1 MIATSLTPGLQWM
14 PLDTWT
20 VVIAALAGMASA
32 LLGCF
37 LVLRKMSMMGDAI
50 SHAVLPG
57 LAAAFLLT
65 GSRSGPIMLVGAAI
79 VGVLTAFFTEWI
91 RRRGRV
97 DEGAAMGVVFT
108 VLFALGLVL
117 IRMAA
122 DHIDLDPDCVLYG
135 ALEAAVLN
143 TVTISGVAIPRAAL
157 VNGGILVVNVL
168 FVVLFF
174 KELRISSFDPA
185 LATTQGINATVMHY
199 LLMTLVAIT
208 TVFAFETV
216 GSILVIAMLIVPA
229 ASAQLLTERLGAM
242 LVWSLLL
249 VVLACVLGHAGAIV
263 LPGAFGFPGASTS
276 TAGMI
281 GVFSGLIFLLSMLF
295 APRHGLVNRV
305 IRQWS
310 LSLRIICE
318 DLLALLY
325 RIEERDSSA
334 THAATVI
341 LHGTI
346 GASWIALT
354 IAMRQLRRRG
364 WIERQSNGLALTPT
378 GRGEAVRLL
387 RSHRLWESYLEKHL
401 ALRPDH
407 VHAPAE
413 QLEHVTTRQMQSDL
427 AEALDQRATDPHGRP
442 IPPAG
447 GSDRVSS
454 G

>member
-1 MIATSLTPGLQWM
+1 MISTILMPQLHWL

-20 VVIAALAGMASA
+20 VIIAALAGMASA

-117 IRMAA
+117 IRVAA

-143 TVTISGVAIPRAAL
+143 TVTIGGIAIPRAAL
-157 VNGGILVVNVL
+157 VNGGVLLVNVL
-168 FVVLFF
+168 FVVFLF

-242 LVWSLLL
+242 LVWSAVL
-249 VVLACVLGHAGAIV
+249 VVVACVLGHVGAIV
-263 LPGAFGFPGASTS
+263 LPGAFGFSGASTS

-281 GVFSGLIFLLSMLF
+281 GVFSGIIFFLCMLF
-295 APRHGLVNRV
+295 APRQGLINRTLQ
-305 IRQWS
+305 QWS

-334 THAATVI
+334 TSAAPAI
-341 LHGTI
+341 LHRTI
-346 GASWIALT
+346 GASWLALAVAT
-354 IAMRQLRRRG
+354 RHLQRRG
-364 WIERQSNGLALTPT
+364 WIERRARGLSLTAT

-401 ALRPDH
+401 ALRADH

-427 AEALDQRATDPHGRP
+427 ADALDQHTTDPHGRP
-442 IPPAG
+442 IPPA
-447 GSDRVSS
+447 
-454 G
+454 

>member
-1 MIATSLTPGLQWM
+1 MMTPSPLAAFLWL

-20 VVIAALAGMASA
+20 VAIAALAGMASA
-32 LLGCF
+32 ILGCF
-37 LVLRKMSMMGDAI
+37 LVLRRMSMMGDAI

-65 GSRSGPIMLVGAAI
+65 GSRSGPTMLLGAAI

-117 IRMAA
+117 IRVAA

-135 ALEAAVLN
+135 ALEGAALH
-143 TVTISGVAIPRAAL
+143 TVSIAGFAIPRAAL
-157 VNGGILVVNVL
+157 VNGGILLVNVL
-168 FVVLFF
+168 FVGLLF

-185 LATTQGINATVMHY
+185 LATTQGINATLMHY

-208 TVFAFETV
+208 TVCAFETV

-229 ASAQLLTERLGAM
+229 ATAQLLTERLSIM
-242 LVWSLLL
+242 LVLSIVLVAIASLL
-249 VVLACVLGHAGAIV
+249 GHVGAIA
-263 LPGAFGFPGASTS
+263 LPGFFGFPGVSTS

-281 GVFSGLIFLLSMLF
+281 GVSSGLLFLLAMLL
-295 APRHGLVNRV
+295 APRQGV
-305 IRQWS
+305 ISRAVHQCS
-310 LSLRIICE
+310 LATRIVGE

-325 RIEERDSSA
+325 RLEERGGERAMLTA
-334 THAATVI
+334 TSI
-341 LHGTI
+341 LHETI
-346 GASWIALT
+346 GASWVMLSLAT
-354 IAMRQLRRRG
+354 RQLKRRG
-364 WIERQSNGLALTPT
+364 WVERHAKSLSLTPT
-378 GRGEAVRLL
+378 GRGEALRLV

-413 QLEHVTTRQMQSDL
+413 QLEHITSRQMQSQL
-427 AEALDQRATDPHGRP
+427 AEALEQRQTDPHGRP
-442 IPPAG
+442 IPPP
-447 GSDRVSS
+447 
-454 G
+454 